1 MKKEKKK
8 VSPPKK
14 DHEATIKTS
23 ANDDIQRVL
32 VEQQSN
38 IINEVN
44 SNINDE
50 NGRSN
55 DED

>member
-1 MKKEKKK
+1 MSEKKI

-14 DHEATIKTS
+14 PHEIAMENET
-23 ANDDIQRVL
+23 NDDIQRVL
-32 VEQQSN
+32 LEQQSR

-44 SNINDE
+44 SNINAE

-55 DED
+55 DEN